1 MTNPMQHSRFRAGLV
16 AAGLSLIGLAALAAC
31 NTDKLLTAPTPD
43 VVLPQNLT
51 GASVLPNAYA
61 AAIGDFQVA
70 YAGSGGNV
78 PGTFGATEGLVL
90 MSGLLSDELLNAE
103 TFPTRLE
110 VDRRATNPVNATM
123 LSIFQLAQRARATTE
138 LVASSYAQYDPTNP
152 NRAEIQA
159 LSGFMYVLFAE
170 AYCNGVPTSKINP
183 DGTFAFG
190 NPQTGTQLLTAA
202 VAKFDSAI
210 TVATAAGASGLNA
223 LNLARIGKGR
233 ALLDLNQP
241 AAAAAAVSGGTP
253 VPTTYV
259 YNILHDEN
267 TSRQYNG
274 VYQFTVTSK
283 RFTVANNEG
292 GNGLPFVTT
301 NDPRVPVVRTGNGFD
316 NGTPFYRTPK
326 YTSQAQVPARGAPTP
341 LALGTEARLIEA
353 ENALR
358 NGDDVTFLS
367 KLNEA
372 RANAKTY
379 SDSPTPPASPAPI
392 VTLPIDAPG
401 KQNLLFTERAYD
413 LYLTSHRLGD
423 LRRLIW
429 QYNRGAETVFPTG
442 VYNPAGAAAGNN
454 YGTDVNLPVPFEE
467 TNNPQYKGCIDRVA
481 GIGS

>member
-1 MTNPMQHSRFRAGLV
+1 MTNPMNNSSLGRRRRATLV
-16 AAGLSLIGLAALAAC
+16 AIAGLAALAAC
-31 NTDKLLTAPTPD
+31 KQDELLTAPTPD

-61 AAIGDFQVA
+61 AALGDFQVA

-90 MSGLLSDELLNAE
+90 MSGLLSDELLDAE

-123 LSIFQLAQRARATTE
+123 LSIFQLAQRARASSD
-138 LVASSYAQYDPTNP
+138 LVAASFAQYDPSNP
-152 NRAEIQA
+152 QRAEIQA
-159 LSGFMYVLFAE
+159 LNGYTYILFAE
-170 AYCNGVPTSKINP
+170 DYCNGVPTSTVNP
-183 DGTFAFG
+183 DGTFTYGAS
-190 NPQTGTQLLTAA
+190 QTGTALLTIA

-210 TVATAAGASGLNA
+210 TVATAAGASGANA

-241 AAAAAAVSGGTP
+241 AAAAAAVAA
-253 VPTTYV
+253 VPTAYV
-259 YNILHDEN
+259 YNILADEN

-274 VYQFTVTSK
+274 VYTFTVSSK

-301 NDPRVPVVRTGNGFD
+301 NDPRVPVVRTGTGFD
-316 NGTPFYRTPK
+316 ASTPFYRTPK
-326 YTSQAQVPARGAPTP
+326 YTSLAQVPARGAPTP

-358 NGDDVTFLS
+358 NGDDVTLLS

-372 RANAKTY
+372 RAAAKTY
-379 SDSPTPPASPAPI
+379 SDTPTPPASPAPL
-392 VTLPIDAPG
+392 TLADLGATPTTR
-401 KQNLLFTERAYD
+401 QNLLFSERAFD
-413 LYLTSHRLGD
+413 LYLTAHRLGD
-423 LRRLIW
+423 LRRLIR
-429 QYNRGAETVFPTG
+429 QYSRGSESVFPTG
-442 VYNPAGAAAGNN
+442 AYNPLGAAAGNT
-454 YGTDVNLPVPFEE
+454 YGPDVNFPIPFEE
-467 TNNPQYKGCIDRVA
+467 KNNPQYQACIDRSA
-481 GIGS
+481 